1 MKHYKT
7 FEDIEYD
14 LKRLSLERQIAF
26 EELKGVKGEIKDDLA
41 PYHWMQTVFKYV
53 SKYGWFMLLKKVIR

>member
-7 FEDIEYD
+7 FDEIEFN

-26 EELKGVKGEIKDDLA
+26 EELKGVKGKIKDDLA
-41 PYHWMQTVFKYV
+41 PYHWMQTILKYATKFG
-53 SKYGWFMLLKKVIR
+53 SYMLLKKIIK